1 MSDDRSYAG
10 TQQLSSAASDYN
22 QIDYIVRSIMARNAT
37 ATLVIVKTVTNDG
50 EVSPVGLIDVQPMV
64 AQLDGKGQATPH
76 GIIHNVPYFRVQGG
90 TNAIIIDPKVGD
102 IGIALFASHDI
113 SSVKANKAPANPGS
127 RRRFDMADALYIGG
141 MLNGTPEQYIRFL
154 SNGDIEL
161 KPATMV
167 TVLGKLHVTDDV
179 TVDTKI
185 TATND
190 VIGGGKHLAT
200 HTHSGVTGG
209 GGTSGP
215 PS

>member
-1 MSDDRSYAG
+1 VSDDRSYAG